1 MISLFSN
8 ARIVYTVLSLILVTN
23 FTFIVNVTCTLIF
36 YSPIY
41 LSIYVF
47 RVLCESNF

>member
-1 MISLFSN
+1 MISLFSD
-8 ARIVYTVLSLILVTN
+8 ARIVYTILSLILSAN
-23 FTFIVNVTCTLIF
+23 FTFIVDVTCTLIF

-41 LSIYVF
+41 LSIYIF